1 LGKREVIRADLSEF
15 SLPRPG
21 SGEHALDGLEDARR
35 VLGCDDGI
43 VVLVEPHVAGLEEF
57 GELVAV
63 FEAIET
69 ARPTDENVYAEACAG
84 SVSCGV
90 DGRAV
95 LRRA

>member
-1 LGKREVIRADLSEF
+1 
-15 SLPRPG
+15 
-21 SGEHALDGLEDARR
+21 

-69 ARPTDENVYAEACAG
+69 ARPPTKMYTPRLAQAVFPAESTQGCPAARHRRR
-84 SVSCGV
+84 
-90 DGRAV
+90 DGYGDSREQ
-95 LRRA
+95 R